1 MSGLLFEL
9 RGGKS
14 SSHPSQK
21 GAQEAL
27 LFFWVAGA
35 PPTRNLTPPLSHR
48 PPTYRERGTQLER
61 WFSYSVLLCNGND
74 VKTQTTSTI
83 ASAKSPSPGRWEGDG
98 RGDRGEVS
106 GGGLPLPPPHLPVHP
121 PHEPVQP
128 KASQQQH
135 PRDHRRREH
144 PIAVAGEEPFQGGGE
159 EPHLHDQEDGDQG
172 QGAVDGGEA
181 PALGRWML
189 GRMLHTQ
196 LLSVWR
202 STPTAI
208 RRSPWRWRTMRGS
221 GRCGGPAS
229 TRPSCAEK
237 YPWWQGH
244 SKRALCGA

>member
-74 VKTQTTSTI
+74 VKTQTTSTT

-98 RGDRGEVS
+98 RGDRGEVP
-106 GGGLPLPPPHLPVHP
+106 GGG
-121 PHEPVQP
+121 
-128 KASQQQH
+128 
-135 PRDHRRREH
+135 R
-144 PIAVAGEEPFQGGGE
+144 QG
-159 EPHLHDQEDGDQG
+159 PQKK
-172 QGAVDGGEA
+172 
-181 PALGRWML
+181 
-189 GRMLHTQ
+189 
-196 LLSVWR
+196 R
-202 STPTAI
+202 SA
-208 RRSPWRWRTMRGS
+208 
-221 GRCGGPAS
+221 
-229 TRPSCAEK
+229 SCAPFWE
-237 YPWWQGH
+237 G
-244 SKRALCGA
+244 